1 MLKKN
6 YFLNAILIL
15 IFIIFPLLSCSG
27 CWDRHELESMAL
39 VTGVAFDAP
48 DSQETVSMTA
58 QVVDPGAIGASS
70 KSGETSP
77 FWNITAGGK
86 TVFDAVRNCTQQ
98 SPRKLFWGHNQ
109 VIIFDQELATS
120 GIGKY
125 IDFFLRNEEP
135 RDTMWV
141 LVAKDKASDI
151 LEAKTRLESIPALNL
166 SQLIKTRSATSFATG
181 VDLHEFSKRL
191 LSKTTAPVASYVKA
205 IGDSE
210 KSLFLSGT
218 AVFNNDLKMVGI
230 LNKWETR
237 GMLWILG
244 DTKSGIIVVKS
255 PHCNVAEVSLEI
267 IESSSEIEPVFIGD
281 TLQIII
287 KVREQGNLGEF
298 PCHGD
303 VLSPDMWH
311 SLENRQASAIQSEI
325 MMALNKARELN
336 ADIFGFG
343 EAVHKKYPEKWK
355 DLEPRW
361 EEIFPAL
368 EVQVFVDSKL
378 LQSNFTLQG
387 IR

>member
-1 MLKKN
+1 LLKKN
-6 YFLNAILIL
+6 YFLNAILIFIL
-15 IFIIFPLLSCSG
+15 IPLLSCSG
-27 CWDRHELESMAL
+27 CWERHELNSMAI

-48 DSQETVSMTA
+48 DSQETVSMTV
-58 QVVDPGAIGASS
+58 QVVVPGAMGTSNRS
-70 KSGETSP
+70 RETSP
-77 FWNITAGGK
+77 FWNITTGGK

-98 SPRKLFWGHNQ
+98 SPRKLFFGHNQ
-109 VIIFDQELATS
+109 VIIFDKELAKS
-120 GIGKY
+120 GIEQY
-125 IDFFLRNEEP
+125 IDFFLRNPEP
-135 RDTMWV
+135 RDTTWV
-141 LVAKDKASDI
+141 LVAEEKASDI
-151 LEAKTRLESIPALNL
+151 LEVKTKLEAIPALNL
-166 SQLIKTRSATSFATG
+166 CQLIKARSATSSTTG
-181 VDLHEFSKRL
+181 VDLHEFTERL

-210 KSLFLSGT
+210 RSLFLSGT

-244 DTKSGIIVVKS
+244 DAKSGIIVVKS
-255 PHCNVAEVSLEI
+255 PHCNVAPVSLEI
-267 IESSSEIEPVFIGD
+267 IESSSKIEPVFIGD

-298 PCHGD
+298 ACYGD

-311 SLENRQASAIQSEI
+311 SLENRQAAAIQNEI

-355 DLEPRW
+355 ELEPRW

-378 LQSNFTLQG
+378 VQSGLTLQG
-387 IR
+387 IK